1 VALTGKRI
9 LMTGGAGFIG
19 TSLARR
25 LVQENEI
32 VILDNL
38 HRDSLTGTALAE
50 HPNLRFVEGDVL
62 DLPLVR
68 ELAARATHVVH
79 MAAIAGVDK
88 VLESRVR
95 TMRVNLIGTYNV
107 LEAAHEAGSIERLVD
122 FSTSEV
128 FGTHAYKV
136 EETHVTTQGSVG
148 EARWT
153 YAVSKLAGEYL
164 SHSYFDEYGL
174 PAASVRPFNVYG
186 PGQVGS
192 GAIHHFTARALAG
205 EDLVIHG
212 DGSQIRAWCYVD
224 DVVEAL
230 LTILE
235 REEAVGQVF
244 NVGNPRSVV
253 TVFDLASRIRR
264 IAGSESEIVF
274 RPLHYTDVEMRIP
287 NVDKARKLLAW
298 EPHVDLDEGL
308 ARTIAWYREQQPV
321 QSLASQA

>member
-1 VALTGKRI
+1 
-9 LMTGGAGFIG
+9 MTGGAGFIG

-25 LVQENEI
+25 LVEDNEI

-38 HRDSLTGTALAE
+38 HRDSLSGTDLAQ
-50 HPNLRFVEGDVL
+50 HPNLRFVQGDVL
-62 DLPLVR
+62 DLPLLR
-68 ELAARATHVVH
+68 ELTTGATHVIH
-79 MAAIAGVDK
+79 LAAIAGVDK

-107 LEAAHEAGSIERLVD
+107 LEAATEAGGVERLID

-164 SHSYFDEYGL
+164 AHSYFDEFGL
-174 PAASVRPFNVYG
+174 PAVSVRPFNVYG

-192 GAIHHFTARALAG
+192 GAIHHFTVRALAG
-205 EDLVIHG
+205 EELVIHG

-224 DVVEAL
+224 DIVEAL
-230 LTILE
+230 LAILE
-235 REEAVGQVF
+235 RDEAVGEVF
-244 NVGNPRSVV
+244 NIGNPRSVV

-264 IAGSESEIVF
+264 LIGSDSEIVF
-274 RPLHYTDVEMRIP
+274 RALHYTDVEMRIP

-298 EPHVDLDEGL
+298 EPQVDLDDGL
-308 ARTIAWYREQQPV
+308 AHTIAWYRERRPV
-321 QSLASQA
+321 QSLAPSAPSA

>member
-1 VALTGKRI
+1 VALSGKKI

-25 LVQENEI
+25 LVAENEI
-32 VILDNL
+32 VVLDNL
-38 HRDSLTGTALAE
+38 HRDSLTGTDLVE
-50 HPNLRFVEGDVL
+50 HSNLRFVQGDVL
-62 DLPLVR
+62 DLPLLR
-68 ELAARATHVVH
+68 ELTARATHVVH
-79 MAAIAGVDK
+79 LAAIAGVDK
-88 VLESRVR
+88 VLESPVR
-95 TMRVNLIGTYNV
+95 TMRVNLIGTSNV
-107 LEAAHEAGSIERLVD
+107 LEAAHEAGRIERLID

-136 EETHVTTQGSVG
+136 EETHVTSQGSVG

-164 SHSYFDEYGL
+164 AHSYFDEFAL
-174 PAASVRPFNVYG
+174 PSTTVRPFNVYG

-205 EDLVIHG
+205 EELVIHG

-224 DVVEAL
+224 DVVDAL
-230 LTILE
+230 LAMLE
-235 REEAVGQVF
+235 REQAIGQVF

-264 IAGSESEIVF
+264 LAESESEIVF

-287 NVDKARKLLAW
+287 NVDKAQKLLEW
-298 EPHVDLDEGL
+298 EPRVDLDEGL
-308 ARTIAWYREQQPV
+308 ARTIAWYRERQPV
-321 QSLASQA
+321 QSLATGA

>member
-1 VALTGKRI
+1 
-9 LMTGGAGFIG
+9 MTGGAGFIG

-25 LVQENEI
+25 LVEDNQI

-38 HRDSLTGTALAE
+38 HRDSLTGTDLAE

-62 DLPLVR
+62 DLSLLR
-68 ELAARATHVVH
+68 TLAEGATHVVR
-79 MAAIAGVDK
+79 MAAIARVDK
-88 VLESRVR
+88 VLDSRVR

-107 LEAAHEAGSIERLVD
+107 LEAAAQAGGIERVID

-164 SHSYFDEYGL
+164 AHSYFDEFGL
-174 PAASVRPFNVYG
+174 PAVSVRPFNVYG
-186 PGQVGS
+186 PGQVGRW
-192 GAIHHFTARALAG
+192 ALHHFTARALEG
-205 EDLVIHG
+205 EEPVLHG

-224 DVVEAL
+224 DVVDAL
-230 LTILE
+230 LAILE
-235 REEAVGQVF
+235 SGEAVGQVF

-264 IAGSESEIVF
+264 LAGSESEIVF

-287 NVDKARKLLAW
+287 NVDKARKLLGW
-298 EPHVDLDEGL
+298 EPRVDLDEGL
-308 ARTIAWYREQQPV
+308 ARTIAWYRERRPV

>member
-1 VALTGKRI
+1 VSLSGKTI

-25 LVQENEI
+25 LVEENEI

-38 HRDSLTGTALAE
+38 HRDSLTGTDLAE
-50 HPNLRFVEGDVL
+50 HPNLSFVQGDVL
-62 DLPLVR
+62 DLERLR
-68 ELAARATHVVH
+68 ELSKGVTHVVH

-107 LEAAHEAGSIERLVD
+107 LEAAQEAGTVERLID

-136 EETHVTTQGSVG
+136 EETHVTSQGSVG

-164 SHSYFDEYGL
+164 AHSYFDEFGL
-174 PAASVRPFNVYG
+174 PAVSVRPFNVYG

-192 GAIHHFTARALAG
+192 GAIHHFTVRALAG
-205 EDLVIHG
+205 EELVIHG

-235 REEAVGQVF
+235 SEEAVGQVF
-244 NVGNPRSVV
+244 NIGNPRSVV
-253 TVFDLASRIRR
+253 TVFDLAARIRR
-264 IAGSESEIVF
+264 LAGSESEIVF

-287 NVDKARKLLAW
+287 NVDKARKLLGW
-298 EPHVDLDEGL
+298 EPKVDLDEGL
-308 ARTIAWYREQQPV
+308 ARTIGWYRERRPV
-321 QSLASQA
+321 QSLAPSA

>member
-1 VALTGKRI
+1 MSLSGKTI

-25 LVQENEI
+25 LVEENEI

-38 HRDSLTGTALAE
+38 HRDSLTGTDLAE
-50 HPNLRFVEGDVL
+50 HPNLSFVQGDVL
-62 DLPLVR
+62 DLERLR
-68 ELAARATHVVH
+68 ELSKGVTHVVH

-107 LEAAHEAGSIERLVD
+107 LEAAQEAGTVERLID

-136 EETHVTTQGSVG
+136 EETHVTSQGSVG

-164 SHSYFDEYGL
+164 AHSYFDEFGL
-174 PAASVRPFNVYG
+174 PAVSVRPFNVYG

-192 GAIHHFTARALAG
+192 GAIHHFTVRALAG
-205 EDLVIHG
+205 EELVIHG

-235 REEAVGQVF
+235 SEEAVGQVF
-244 NVGNPRSVV
+244 NIGNPRSVV
-253 TVFDLASRIRR
+253 TVFDLAARIRR
-264 IAGSESEIVF
+264 LAGSESEIVF

-287 NVDKARKLLAW
+287 NVDKARKLLGW
-298 EPHVDLDEGL
+298 EPKVDLDEGL
-308 ARTIAWYREQQPV
+308 ARTIGWYRERRPV
-321 QSLASQA
+321 QSLAPSA

>member
-1 VALTGKRI
+1 VPLSGKRI
-9 LMTGGAGFIG
+9 FMTGGAGFIG

-25 LVQENEI
+25 LVEDNEI
-32 VILDNL
+32 VVLDNL
-38 HRDSLTGTALAE
+38 HRDSLTGTDLAE
-50 HPNLRFVEGDVL
+50 HPNLRFVQGDVL
-62 DLPLVR
+62 DLPLMR
-68 ELAARATHVVH
+68 ELTARATHVVH

-107 LEAAHEAGSIERLVD
+107 LEAAQEAGTIERLID

-164 SHSYFDEYGL
+164 AHSYFDEFEL
-174 PAASVRPFNVYG
+174 PACSVRPFNVYG

-192 GAIHHFTARALAG
+192 GAIHHFTVRALAG
-205 EDLVIHG
+205 EELVIHG

-230 LTILE
+230 LAILE

-264 IAGSESEIVF
+264 LVGSESEIVF

-287 NVDKARKLLAW
+287 NVEKAQKLLGW
-298 EPHVDLDEGL
+298 EPQVDLDEGL
-308 ARTIAWYREQQPV
+308 ARTIAWYRERQPV
-321 QSLASQA
+321 QSLAPSA

>member
-1 VALTGKRI
+1 MALSGKTI

-25 LVQENEI
+25 LVGDNEI
-32 VILDNL
+32 VVLDNL
-38 HRDSLTGTALAE
+38 HRDSLTGTDLAE
-50 HPNLRFVEGDVL
+50 HKNLHFVQGDVL
-62 DLPLVR
+62 DLDHLR
-68 ELAARATHVVH
+68 ELTKGATHVVH

-107 LEAAHEAGSIERLVD
+107 LEAAQEAGTIERLVD

-136 EETHVTTQGSVG
+136 EETHVTSQGSVG

-164 SHSYFDEYGL
+164 AHSYFDEFGL
-174 PAASVRPFNVYG
+174 PAVSVRPFNVYG

-192 GAIHHFTARALAG
+192 GAIHHFTVRALAG
-205 EDLVIHG
+205 DELIIHG

-235 REEAVGQVF
+235 SDEAVGQVF
-244 NVGNPRSVV
+244 NIGNPRSVV
-253 TVFDLASRIRR
+253 TVFDLAARICRL
-264 IAGSESEIVF
+264 AGSESEIVF
-274 RPLHYTDVEMRIP
+274 KPLHYTDVEMRIP
-287 NVDKARKLLAW
+287 NVDKARKLLGW
-298 EPHVDLDEGL
+298 EPQVDLDDGL
-308 ARTIAWYREQQPV
+308 ARTIGWYRERRPV
-321 QSLASQA
+321 QSLAPSA

>member
-1 VALTGKRI
+1 VSLSGKTI

-25 LVQENEI
+25 LVGENEV

-38 HRDSLTGTALAE
+38 HRDSLTGTELAE
-50 HPNLRFVEGDVL
+50 HPNLRFVQGDIL
-62 DLPLVR
+62 DLALLR
-68 ELAARATHVVH
+68 ELSAGATHVVH

-107 LEAAHEAGSIERLVD
+107 LEAAQGAGAVERLID

-136 EETHVTTQGSVG
+136 EETHVTSQGSVG

-164 SHSYFDEYGL
+164 AHSYFDEFGL
-174 PAASVRPFNVYG
+174 PAVSVRPFNVYG

-192 GAIHHFTARALAG
+192 GAIHHFTVRALAG
-205 EDLVIHG
+205 EELVIHG

-230 LTILE
+230 LVILE
-235 REEAVGQVF
+235 SEDAVGQVF
-244 NVGNPRSVV
+244 NIGNPRSVV
-253 TVFDLASRIRR
+253 TVFDLAARIRR
-264 IAGSESEIVF
+264 LAGSESEIVF
-274 RPLHYTDVEMRIP
+274 KPLHYTDVEMRIP
-287 NVDKARKLLAW
+287 NVDKARKLLGW
-298 EPHVDLDEGL
+298 EPNVDLDEGL
-308 ARTIAWYREQQPV
+308 ARTIGWYRERRPV
-321 QSLASQA
+321 QSLAPSA